1 MKNILKYKIHII
13 IKKLFLLLQVNIYRT
28 KNTGKKNIYIIF
40 RIIINTEL
48 IKLVYVSRE
57 TLYQFKLYSNG
68 KYNE

>member
-1 MKNILKYKIHII
+1 MKNIIKYKIHII

-57 TLYQFKLYSNG
+57 TLYQFELYSNG
-68 KYNE
+68 KYNK

>member
-1 MKNILKYKIHII
+1 MKYKIHII

-57 TLYQFKLYSNG
+57 TLYQFELYSNG
-68 KYNE
+68 KYNK